1 MSRRTT
7 DRNELTIDS
16 ASETSIDMIDQ
27 KPTNLENDKNFWLLP
42 EREEWPLI
50 DYGRSEVKS
59 AQELLFE
66 VIFIYLSLKNICPFL
81 STTIFA
87 GSLGK

>member
-1 MSRRTT
+1 MPRRTT
-7 DRNELTIDS
+7 DRDELTLES
-16 ASETSIDMIDQ
+16 ASETSVDMIDHLRDL
-27 KPTNLENDKNFWLLP
+27 LEH
-42 EREEWPLI
+42 EEWPLI